1 MRMRIKIYS
10 WIMASTYLFCG
21 VVSFL
26 FIRWSK
32 VVLADFNISLP
43 FLMRATF
50 AIGAYG
56 WLCLSVE
63 VGILV
68 ILKDLKFRSR
78 YLNPLFTFVLLL
90 LVALFVYD
98 LNFLMNALC
107 GCL

>member
-1 MRMRIKIYS
+1 
-10 WIMASTYLFCG
+10 MAGASLLSG
-21 VVSFL
+21 VAFL
-26 FIRWSK
+26 FLSK
-32 VVLADFNISLP
+32 FEDVLAGFNIPLP
-43 FLMRATF
+43 FLIKATF